1 MVDQNK
7 EYFGKISL
15 GKLKTFDS
23 HDGEDL
29 LWAFAHQGV
38 GPITFSDMENIT
50 KANGR
55 GIRCPKLSDGEGSVM
70 KVAEEVKYSGF
81 DKDGASGG
89 PRDDGDSKVC
99 VTETFNDG
107 VGAAANNVTSCLIRV
122 C

>member
-38 GPITFSDMENIT
+38 GPITFSDMGNIT
-50 KANGR
+50 MANGR

-81 DKDGASGG
+81 DKEGASGG
-89 PRDDGDSKVC
+89 DSKGH
-99 VTETFNDG
+99 VTEM
-107 VGAAANNVTSCLIRV
+107 VGAAANNVTSCLVRV
-122 C
+122 FLESC